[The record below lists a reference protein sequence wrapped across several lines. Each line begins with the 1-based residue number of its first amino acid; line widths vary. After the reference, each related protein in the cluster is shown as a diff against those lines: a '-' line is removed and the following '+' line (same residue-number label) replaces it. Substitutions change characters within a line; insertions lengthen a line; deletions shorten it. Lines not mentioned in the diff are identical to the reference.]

1 MATTTRYKIAEQVL
15 RLVSGGNPSDDSGI
29 DIRDVLALVDQERDA
44 IIKREIGTNMAV
56 GESEINGAWLTK
68 EGLSVT
74 SNSYVTLTSQPI
86 SLPNDMGV
94 FRVAAR
100 PVSLTAGARTLT
112 LSNIVASV
120 TADPDSAKFVFS
132 PGPTKLDSK
141 YRISFTVT
149 QALETGVSS
158 EEQTHTVDFT
168 VYPDVKKQASGQNI
182 GDSRWSNISLLEAIM
197 FSKEANDIMNGLH
210 MYFGVGDE
218 STSSHSELEISANFD
233 FTITDFQINGSE
245 SGGDHGFYWT
255 QSHTDGSTDSTPNS
269 ASLLVKLKSGN
280 VYSVHYPPD
289 MVRSVSAA
297 DVVSN
302 FVDRN
307 AKRMSIEDRI
317 KLTGSGAV
325 ITFTEEIPQGGFN
338 IDQIDVASS
347 GVLGWSLQNV
357 GAYTTDPDPT
367 ALENEEKIYT
377 RMPSGGE
384 TNLMYHD
391 TVAKTGRRY
400 WFLEGNLIYL
410 YKNVEPIT
418 TLDVHYIASS
428 RTISDT
434 AAYPLPADYEKEI
447 ITNLV
452 QVFGLMKQAV
462 EDITN
467 DNIG

>member
-1 MATTTRYKIAEQVL
+1 
-15 RLVSGGNPSDDSGI
+15 
-29 DIRDVLALVDQERDA
+29 
-44 IIKREIGTNMAV
+44 
-56 GESEINGAWLTK
+56 
-68 EGLSVT
+68 
-74 SNSYVTLTSQPI
+74 
-86 SLPNDMGV
+86 
-94 FRVAAR
+94 
-100 PVSLTAGARTLT
+100 
-112 LSNIVASV
+112 
-120 TADPDSAKFVFS
+120 
-132 PGPTKLDSK
+132 
-141 YRISFTVT
+141 
-149 QALETGVSS
+149 
-158 EEQTHTVDFT
+158 
-168 VYPDVKKQASGQNI
+168 
-182 GDSRWSNISLLEAIM
+182 M

-297 DVVSN
+297 DAVSN